1 MVYYA
6 SHVLVLY
13 MEWMQGQSSEYS
25 ELQAE
30 LRDLKEENMELQELC
45 KETEKEKS
53 VRLCR

>member
-1 MVYYA
+1 MA

-13 MEWMQGQSSEYS
+13 MEWMQGQTSEYS

-45 KETEKEKS
+45 NITEKEKS